1 MADNIDTTSTCSS
14 TDSQGSM
21 SDLDPSCIDLSNG
34 DFTIVNNNL
43 LNIMGYNINSLTAGI
58 KLEELGSLART
69 MNIDL
74 IAISE
79 TKLNDNIQES
89 VYTIPGFNVETKHR
103 TRKGGGVCIYIR
115 DDLPYVR
122 ATKVES
128 KELEHVSVD
137 ITLKGK
143 KFNVSVIYRPPSR
156 TTPDET
162 MAEEDNKFLSNIEKT
177 LGKIR
182 SHRASTKVIL
192 GDFNFGDVYDF
203 YGGLRGKSLDERAPP
218 IFLEHNFYQMIDR
231 PTRKVGDSV
240 SLIDLIYVN
249 KTDDVVL
256 TAILPPIADHLGTLI
271 SLNTL
276 SFKKPPKV
284 ITQYDYDSAD
294 WTAIESDISNLALI
308 NPDTETDVDKCAN
321 NLTNSL
327 IEIRDKHVPHK
338 TVKIYEKDQP
348 WLDNV
353 TRRKL
358 SKKNRSFKVYSKA
371 IDQIKRGNRTA
382 NDENKAK
389 NLFDKYKA
397 AKKDFEYT
405 SRSTKQRYFNKLKGT
420 LLNPEMSSKKKFSI
434 LNRLANTCLLYTSDA
449 ADE

>member
-89 VYTIPGFNVETKHR
+89 VYTIPGFNVENKHR

-143 KFNVSVIYRPPSR
+143 KFNVS
-156 TTPDET
+156 
-162 MAEEDNKFLSNIEKT
+162 N
-177 LGKIR
+177 
-182 SHRASTKVIL
+182 
-192 GDFNFGDVYDF
+192 
-203 YGGLRGKSLDERAPP
+203 
-218 IFLEHNFYQMIDR
+218 IFLY
-231 PTRKVGDSV
+231 
-240 SLIDLIYVN
+240 
-249 KTDDVVL
+249 
-256 TAILPPIADHLGTLI
+256 
-271 SLNTL
+271 
-276 SFKKPPKV
+276 
-284 ITQYDYDSAD
+284 
-294 WTAIESDISNLALI
+294 
-308 NPDTETDVDKCAN
+308 
-321 NLTNSL
+321 
-327 IEIRDKHVPHK
+327 
-338 TVKIYEKDQP
+338 
-348 WLDNV
+348 
-353 TRRKL
+353 
-358 SKKNRSFKVYSKA
+358 
-371 IDQIKRGNRTA
+371 
-382 NDENKAK
+382 
-389 NLFDKYKA
+389 
-397 AKKDFEYT
+397 
-405 SRSTKQRYFNKLKGT
+405 
-420 LLNPEMSSKKKFSI
+420 
-434 LNRLANTCLLYTSDA
+434 
-449 ADE
+449 